1 MPATNAHSNELL
13 AGLLLQL
20 IVIIVAARLFGR
32 AAAYFRQPRVV
43 GEMLAGLVL
52 GPSVFG
58 HFFPAAAA
66 AVFAAAATPS
76 INLLSQFGLLLLMF
90 QIGCDFE
97 IKQLGERAT
106 RRAVIYV
113 AVASIS
119 IPLLVGLLMGR
130 LSADVLAA
138 DSAMVPY
145 SLYTGVA
152 FAVTAVPV
160 LGRILDE
167 YGLARSTPGM
177 VAMSAALANDVVG
190 WILLALISAYVSAGP
205 APGFPL
211 LHLAALAVSVAMLWA
226 VGRLLVPWLMRR
238 FPIDSDVMPAGMM
251 SGVLALIFAAGLLAA
266 NLGAFSIFGG
276 FVVGLMFRPYR
287 SFVSA
292 WQRSIGQ
299 FVLVFFLPVFFMNTG
314 LHTDVGSLATGAE
327 WLWCGAFLLT
337 AICSKILPVYF
348 AARFSGLANQSAAM
362 IAVMM
367 NARGLME
374 LIVLN
379 IGLSL
384 GFIPRN
390 VYTMLVIMA
399 IGTTVLTGP
408 LLRCLLQKE
417 AGTGFARADRH
428 PG

>member
-1 MPATNAHSNELL
+1 
-13 AGLLLQL
+13 
-20 IVIIVAARLFGR
+20 
-32 AAAYFRQPRVV
+32 
-43 GEMLAGLVL
+43 
-52 GPSVFG
+52 
-58 HFFPAAAA
+58 
-66 AVFAAAATPS
+66 
-76 INLLSQFGLLLLMF
+76 
-90 QIGCDFE
+90 
-97 IKQLGERAT
+97 
-106 RRAVIYV
+106 
-113 AVASIS
+113 
-119 IPLLVGLLMGR
+119 
-130 LSADVLAA
+130 
-138 DSAMVPY
+138 
-145 SLYTGVA
+145 
-152 FAVTAVPV
+152 
-160 LGRILDE
+160 
-167 YGLARSTPGM
+167 
-177 VAMSAALANDVVG
+177 
-190 WILLALISAYVSAGP
+190 
-205 APGFPL
+205 
-211 LHLAALAVSVAMLWA
+211 MLWA

-348 AARFSGLANQSAAM
+348 AARFSGLANRSAAM